1 MLNIVKTKNC
11 CSINVQEET
20 ERVKR
25 FLRREMGL
33 DLGRIK
39 HDDPVNLTREEINSY
54 ISRFRS
60 LDTNNK
66 GYITVNDLRQYFKVI
81 PTT

>member
-1 MLNIVKTKNC
+1 
-11 CSINVQEET
+11 
-20 ERVKR
+20 
-25 FLRREMGL
+25 MGL

-81 PTT
+81 PTTQSVSYSKNYS